1 MMGMDILIEYH
12 NVGNEV
18 AIWIHLEDHHG
29 YDPFLDK
36 QMKKLTP
43 LTSHP
48 VTLSRCLMLA
58 CPRLP
63 PCGGRCSMKK
73 SGVPISDS

>member
-36 QMKKLTP
+36 
-43 LTSHP
+43 
-48 VTLSRCLMLA
+48 
-58 CPRLP
+58 
-63 PCGGRCSMKK
+63 
-73 SGVPISDS
+73 